1 MSVGRWVVLSAILV
15 MLNAT
20 PAAQAP
26 LEETVQRVAQLLDAQ
41 DLAGAKAAV
50 SDGLRTYPTSAALH
64 NFAGVID
71 AQQGAFTSAESHFLT
86 AIKQA
91 PRSPAPYEIS
101 DACTRSA
108 QAPTRTRASRRCAR
122 TRHCSP
128 SIPTQHRRPV
138 PVRHS

>member
-1 MSVGRWVVLSAILV
+1 MSARRWVVLSAILV

-41 DLAGAKAAV
+41 DLAGAKAEV

-91 PRSPAPYEIS
+91 PRSPAPYENLGRLYQERS
-101 DACTRSA
+101 GADPDARGKALRTYDALLAVDPANVEGCTD
-108 QAPTRTRASRRCAR
+108 
-122 TRHCSP
+122 
-128 SIPTQHRRPV
+128 QH
-138 PVRHS
+138 S